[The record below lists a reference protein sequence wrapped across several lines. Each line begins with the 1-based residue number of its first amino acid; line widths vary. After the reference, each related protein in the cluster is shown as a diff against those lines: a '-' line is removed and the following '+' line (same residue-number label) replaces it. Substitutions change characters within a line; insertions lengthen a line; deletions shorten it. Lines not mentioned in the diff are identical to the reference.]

1 MLCIINVMQKIV
13 NVLAIASSVVS
24 LAVIGGGV
32 YLYVQKDAII
42 EDIKEKALGSIGS
55 GLGSSL
61 LEGDSMDMPTP
72 ELPTVPI
79 DLGL

>member
-72 ELPTVPI
+72 ELPKVPI